1 MFQVPLGFSGSQDP
15 RVLLPDDKTH
25 AIYQWSSG
33 HEQGPAILDK
43 LSMWAYDTAKL
54 LMAEAGL
61 DERKWAPYA
70 PCLVFS
76 GPNATQG
83 PPHVEMSAPAYQAV
97 LHLSC
102 CSEKTLVYQGESVG
116 FKDALKFIKFDRGD
130 CKDDDDDFRLKRPLA
145 AAHVDLVKNMC
156 QARPFLE
163 KGMRPWKGSSP
174 QDKWCSAMS
183 AVVFEANLVQAHPP
197 KPKTHPAAQRQCTVC
212 KAGSGP
218 SGDVKFYTVFIP
230 TGSMSPSFSYD
241 PEIQYKAWDVAFS
254 PQLYPRTYED
264 DEKRRQ
270 LQTGRHIDLCQEYA
284 DYFPEKSCGRDE
296 EPELHVKDMLEA
308 LKNFGETR
316 PVPDVI
322 KDARHY

>member
-1 MFQVPLGFSGSQDP
+1 MTPQSFSWP
-15 RVLLPDDKTH
+15 RPDLTS
-25 AIYQWSSG
+25 A
-33 HEQGPAILDK
+33 
-43 LSMWAYDTAKL
+43 
-54 LMAEAGL
+54 
-61 DERKWAPYA
+61 
-70 PCLVFS
+70 S
-76 GPNATQG
+76 GPLT
-83 PPHVEMSAPAYQAV
+83 PLVLSSRVRTPLKAPLMWRCQPLPTKRCFISRVAPRRPWCTKASRWV
-97 LHLSC
+97 I
-102 CSEKTLVYQGESVG
+102 
-116 FKDALKFIKFDRGD
+116 KDALAFIKFDRGD

-145 AAHVDLVKNMC
+145 AAHVDMVKNMC

-270 LQTGRHIDLCQEYA
+270 LQTGRHIELCQEYA

-316 PVPDVI
+316 PVPDEI